1 MEVMGLFGKDE
12 VVDYTLL
19 AKKGLLKL
27 PEKKKIELK
36 TEGGFVDFT
45 SMHSASENAAAE
57 MPAEVSAAGSAGSA
71 MPDLGF
77 LGSLA
82 GAGSSAES
90 SSSAALSAS
99 SPDMSTLRVKIDD
112 MEYKLDR
119 FIERLDKIEEKI
131 SKAGE
136 SI

>member
-1 MEVMGLFGKDE
+1 MGLFGKDE
-12 VVDYTLL
+12 VIDYTLL

-45 SMHSASENAAAE
+45 SMHSASESAAAE
-57 MPAEVSAAGSAGSA
+57 TSAGLPAAGSAGS
-71 MPDLGF
+71 MPDMSF

-90 SSSAALSAS
+90 SSSTTLSAS
-99 SPDMSTLRVKIDD
+99 LPDISTIRIKIDD

-131 SKAGE
+131 SSSVNLKN
-136 SI
+136 